1 MPKTATKAAHNVF
14 YTTRIEAAKCNPAFK
29 SREATAE
36 YINIDRTRLAYIE
49 LGNIY
54 PHPEEALMLSEA
66 YNAPELCNHYCSKI
80 CPLGIKTVNK
90 VEVSALEK
98 TVLQLLA
105 VFQTLPEIKAEL
117 ISIAAN
123 GTIETEECA
132 RMESLIKS
140 LDKAADSIQALKIFF
155 IKQCGSHRTR
165 RK

>member
-14 YTTRIEAAKCNPAFK
+14 YKARMEAAKCNPAFK

-36 YINIDRTRLAYIE
+36 YIGLDRTRLAYIE

-54 PHPEEALMLSEA
+54 PHPEEALMLAEA
-66 YNAPELCNHYCSKI
+66 YNAPELGNYYCSQV
-80 CPLGIKTVNK
+80 CPLGKKTVNK
-90 VEVSALEK
+90 IEASALEK

-105 VFQTLPEIKAEL
+105 VFQTLPEIKTEL
-117 ISIAAN
+117 ISIAAK
-123 GTIETEECA
+123 GTIDNDECV
-132 RMESLIKS
+132 RMEAIIKN

-155 IKQCGSHRTR
+155 VKQCGSHRTK